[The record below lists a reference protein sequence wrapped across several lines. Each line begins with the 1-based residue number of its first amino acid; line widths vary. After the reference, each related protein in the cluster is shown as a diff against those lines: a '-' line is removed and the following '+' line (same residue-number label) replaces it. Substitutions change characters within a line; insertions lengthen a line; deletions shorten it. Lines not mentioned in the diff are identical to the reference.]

1 MVNQGPSRGCHTC
14 KARRVRCDEGRPTCC
29 HCRRLGYICGGY
41 ERKPPKLRF
50 KVQVAAGPQ
59 RQQNTG
65 AVASAVAAPSLAR
78 SPGYPEPDLAMGF
91 FFTYFVD
98 AGRTL
103 ASTRGFFEALP
114 PILATEAKDSAATT
128 AVTALAT
135 RMLSLWRGD
144 AQSFTAPHKPLGVA
158 LARLGSAL
166 QTQEER
172 VSRATPFAALVMQFY
187 ENMNAIYGFREV
199 NRTHHD
205 GAVALLMQH
214 DLSISDGEIGIH
226 VVRRILHCEVSYR
239 LHSGTA
245 FPANME
251 EWLKRNLVVQ
261 NPSTILDTIGI
272 SIANIQHAFT
282 RLRQQ
287 PTPESWRAVEILL
300 AEIET
305 TETLLREWP
314 SVLPNHWAPVTLPA
328 VPDAVPPIPTYA
340 GRCDIYPASQVAAIW
355 NIWRCHQLILLKI
368 RLAALDYKARSEPSE
383 YHPPTTLMRGTR
395 ERVQELVDAVCH
407 SIPFYVGNRY
417 KRGALSDLTNP
428 TILHT
433 SYFDLDPSS
442 EQFLKYKASDNY
454 MSSEAH
460 RGHIVVQG
468 PWHMMTCLSAVI
480 NLLSGNDE
488 GSLLLA
494 RALRPGQLNWMRKQ
508 FVRTAALVA
517 IELPVKQQPLAH
529 DVALLAGKVS
539 EGLKMASGS

>member
-1 MVNQGPSRGCHTC
+1 MPCTQNPTCDSPIHGPSRGCHTC

-383 YHPPTTLMRGTR
+383 YHPPLHSCVVLGSESKNSLM
-395 ERVQELVDAVCH
+395 
-407 SIPFYVGNRY
+407 P
-417 KRGALSDLTNP
+417 
-428 TILHT
+428 
-433 SYFDLDPSS
+433 YFDLDPSS